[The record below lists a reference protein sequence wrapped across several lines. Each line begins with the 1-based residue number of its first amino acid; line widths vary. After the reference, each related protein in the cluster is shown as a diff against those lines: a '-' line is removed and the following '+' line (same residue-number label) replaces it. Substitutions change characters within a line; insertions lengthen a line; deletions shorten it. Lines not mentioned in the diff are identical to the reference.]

1 MSVGPSRA
9 QTEGPPVTAI
19 GNEAI
24 GNNGWETIM
33 AGTENANM
41 KAKWLRTL
49 GLAICGTCLAV
60 FWGSGPAGAQSGGA
74 LAHIKETAEIRLAYR
89 ADAAPFSYQQDGK
102 PTGYSVN
109 LCLEV
114 VAALQ
119 QELKLPKLTA
129 SFVQVTAEN
138 RFQAIKQ
145 GEADLLCEATT
156 ATLSRRELVDFSIP
170 TFVSGASLVIRP
182 DGPTG
187 LDQLTGEKIGVLGG
201 TTTKQALETTLSD
214 HKIDAKVI
222 VVKTHDEGFEML
234 ETGEI
239 SAYFGDRTILEDR
252 LRRIAADN
260 KLLLADNYLTIEPYA
275 LAMPIDHDFRL
286 SVDRALSHLFRSG
299 GMIKVFRAS
308 FDQSAKPSDL
318 IKMLS
323 RVSGLPD

>member
-1 MSVGPSRA
+1 
-9 QTEGPPVTAI
+9 
-19 GNEAI
+19 
-24 GNNGWETIM
+24 M
-33 AGTENANM
+33 AGTANSSIEI
-41 KAKWLRTL
+41 KWLRTL
-49 GLAICGTCLAV
+49 GLAIFV
-60 FWGSGPAGAQSGGA
+60 AGLIAISPPVRAQSSGTI
-74 LAHIKETAEIRLAYR
+74 AHIKETAEVRLAYR
-89 ADAAPFSYQQDGK
+89 PDAAPFSYQQDGK

-138 RFQAIKQ
+138 RFQAIAQ
-145 GEADLLCEATT
+145 GQADLLCEATT
-156 ATLSRRELVDFSIP
+156 ATLSRREVVDFSIP
-170 TFVSGASLVIRP
+170 TFVSGASLAIRP

-187 LDQLTGEKIGVLGG
+187 LDQLAGEKIGVLGG
-201 TTTKQALETTLSD
+201 TTTKQALEVTLRD
-214 HKIDAKVI
+214 HKIDANVV

-234 ETGEI
+234 EKGEI
-239 SAYFGDRTILEDR
+239 SAYFADRTILEDR
-252 LRRIAADN
+252 LRRTAADS

-286 SVDRALSHLFRSG
+286 SVDRALSRLFRSG
-299 GMIKVFRAS
+299 GMIKVFRKS
-308 FDQSAKPSDL
+308 FDQNAKPSDL